1 MPITKAR
8 LDELLTYDPASGDFT
23 WKVNRGTAKA
33 GSVIRRKNRHGY
45 LVTVIDGKSLMLHRL
60 AFICMGQPEPP
71 DCVDHINGERSDNRW
86 SNLRLATYT
95 QNNRNQRLHSTNS
108 SGIPGVMWD
117 QRKRW
122 RAFAYLDGWYLALG
136 RYHTLLDAA
145 AARKSFES
153 RHDYHANHGK

>member
-1 MPITKAR
+1 MSITKSR
-8 LDELLTYDPASGDFT
+8 LDELLSYDPESGDFT

-45 LVTVIDGKSLMLHRL
+45 LVTAIDGKNFMLHRL
-60 AFICMGQPEPP
+60 AFICMGHPEPP

-95 QNNRNQRLHSTNS
+95 QNNRNQRLHSTNT

-122 RAFAYLDGWYLALG
+122 RAFAYLDGRYLALG